1 MAHSHREKGNH
12 TFAIECIREMVDW
25 LERER
30 EAMQQLSDLYRKK
43 QECERTGVVVRR
55 MREIGIKKLVI
66 AEVWK

>member
-1 MAHSHREKGNH
+1 
-12 TFAIECIREMVDW
+12 MVDW